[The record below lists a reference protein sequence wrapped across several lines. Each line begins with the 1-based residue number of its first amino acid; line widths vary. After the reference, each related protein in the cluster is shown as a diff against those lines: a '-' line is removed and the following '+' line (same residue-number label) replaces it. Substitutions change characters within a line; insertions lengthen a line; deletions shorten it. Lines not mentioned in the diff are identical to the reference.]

1 MWGGMA
7 NPALI
12 REYNSLEAM
21 HDDRSPKFNNKPQ
34 NDLELFS
41 GRLNVK
47 EGNEQLD
54 YRLKNPLTTA
64 MGDSTNKTERQN
76 EVLGYLLTENY
87 QN

>member
-1 MWGGMA
+1 M
-7 NPALI
+7 NN
-12 REYNSLEAM
+12 EQ
-21 HDDRSPKFNNKPQ
+21 SPKFNDRPQ

-47 EGNEQLD
+47 EGNNQFD

-76 EVLGYLLTENY
+76 
-87 QN
+87 